1 MIKAIIFDLDGTLVQ
16 TEVLKAKSYAK
27 AAVEL
32 NPSLKEEDVVQG
44 FKEFVGL
51 SRKEV
56 AKGLLNKFDLG
67 DAASK
72 RMKEFEVAKPW
83 QAFID
88 IRLDSYFKM
97 ISDPT
102 ILKEHLCPYNLALL
116 KWARKEGY
124 PTGLGT
130 MSHRKEAYRVLD
142 VLGIRSDFEVIS
154 TIQDVEHGKPD
165 PEIYNLL
172 AEELRISHNE
182 GLAIEDSSS
191 GVRAALAA
199 NIRCIAVPSDFTRDG
214 VHKLP
219 KVHNLR
225 VVDNQ
230 QNLLEI
236 AKTFISEL
244 NSHKEIAN

>member
-1 MIKAIIFDLDGTLVQ
+1 
-16 TEVLKAKSYAK
+16 
-27 AAVEL
+27 
-32 NPSLKEEDVVQG
+32 
-44 FKEFVGL
+44 
-51 SRKEV
+51 
-56 AKGLLNKFDLG
+56 
-67 DAASK
+67 
-72 RMKEFEVAKPW
+72 
-83 QAFID
+83 
-88 IRLDSYFKM
+88 M

-199 NIRCIAVPSDFTRDG
+199 SISCIAVPSDFTRDG

-219 KVHNLR
+219 KVDNLR

-230 QNLLEI
+230 KELLEI
-236 AKTFISEL
+236 VKTFISDL
-244 NSHKEIAN
+244 NLHKEIAN